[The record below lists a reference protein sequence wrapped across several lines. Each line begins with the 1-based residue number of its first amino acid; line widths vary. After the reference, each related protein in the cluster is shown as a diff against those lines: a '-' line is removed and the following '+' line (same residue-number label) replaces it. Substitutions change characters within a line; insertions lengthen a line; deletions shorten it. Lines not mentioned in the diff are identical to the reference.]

1 MLESNALDTFF
12 TMYDNGLECAGLAAG
27 KCVAV
32 CCSVLQCVAVCCSDN
47 GLECAGLAGGKNSE

>member
-1 MLESNALDTFF
+1 
-12 TMYDNGLECAGLAAG
+12 MYDNGLECAGLAAG